1 VIKVGGIKKTL
12 GFFATKSSF
21 LGKNLLINLRFEDV
35 KAVKAKKLSGF
46 TERPGPF
53 TQQKIPGY

>member
-1 VIKVGGIKKTL
+1 MGGIKKTL